1 MAEHLPGKLSPHSR
15 RKSPLSSSSQPYNPP
30 NRYSSQAPR
39 DRFRDRSLPP
49 RRYPNYENDQS
60 DNEGPN
66 RQSNIQPS
74 KRMSLNQISP
84 SVRKSPTI
92 DHREQNVNIEKSKPL
107 KTTNQTVGP
116 IVKEDLRI
124 KQEENFKLLLEAI
137 TDISSLKVENKKAK
151 NIYEASREKY
161 ERTICHHSRFP
172 NLKTTLQNEL
182 DQAKHSVDKINDE
195 LASRDGIFRELAG
208 QSLSL
213 LLPAIQVS
221 KVEKSRDNKEKLIL
235 ERLEKVVKESEKH
248 CSELQ
253 EELYRFKEEQKRYQS
268 EKDRQIASQES
279 QLKEIKS
286 SESQKDNEI
295 LQLRS
300 QLRSL
305 NDEISSLKNK
315 SISSKTEIKEIKDIS
330 EGVQGESARLKAHLI
345 ELEGTTQEKLKHLEA
360 QISPVIS
367 LKSNLKNLRENGL
380 FNLKASTVDEISATL
395 KVAMG
400 RIDSLPSAASYF
412 SLNSRLEILEKEKV
426 SNLVLHIEDRLKALE
441 ATAVPNAEIQSNSQ
455 SSISKVEEKV
465 DALSKQVLACST
477 TSKTEEE
484 LASLRSVTGEI
495 QRSLNVVRINLAG
508 LHERTQSAIIQGFDD
523 ARVERIVE
531 AKSKKFMAE
540 AQKKITEVSQMLAA
554 TNHSVENVISRID
567 NISTGHLAQAIL
579 NQLSETYPHIQ
590 NVEQLYTAQGECLR
604 ELQAKVE
611 YLSKPKSDFLTANS
625 SLELTQTQQTVSSS
639 NNGRNLSNEVD
650 KLSEDIFKAN
660 QNIKKL
666 INATEE
672 DRKTVVDVFSSKL
685 GSLVT
690 TEDLNA
696 HKVEID
702 KHIKSL
708 MEKSIEEF
716 SKKSGLLQFDKTS
729 KLSDLEAL
737 IKTKSDIEATISLAE
752 KNSFSIFTIEKRLD
766 TLKDELIT
774 RLASEIQAQKSEF
787 EDLTTAQVDRSLAL
801 KHSDLVKEVANCV
814 ELKLSVDG
822 NGTPTAGTKTAPN
835 PSSSNT
841 VTTPRA
847 PQAAMSN
854 RSSLRSKRKL
864 NEIKAE
870 NFSHTNNF
878 RSSGRFAANKKGRY
892 NSNETNDVS

>member
-1 MAEHLPGKLSPHSR
+1 MAEHLPGKLSPQSR
-15 RKSPLSSSSQPYNPP
+15 RKSPLNSISQPYNPH

-60 DNEGPN
+60 DNDGPN

-74 KRMSLNQISP
+74 KRISLTQITP
-84 SVRKSPTI
+84 STGKSPTI
-92 DHREQNVNIEKSKPL
+92 DHREQNVTIEKLISHKA
-107 KTTNQTVGP
+107 TNQTVGP
-116 IVKEDLRI
+116 ISKEDLRI

-182 DQAKHSVDKINDE
+182 DQAKHSVEKINEE

-221 KVEKSRDNKEKLIL
+221 KVEKSCDNKEKLML

-248 CSELQ
+248 CTELQ
-253 EELYRFKEEQKRYQS
+253 EELNQ
-268 EKDRQIASQES
+268 
-279 QLKEIKS
+279 
-286 SESQKDNEI
+286 SQKDNEI
-295 LQLRS
+295 TQLRS
-300 QLRSL
+300 QLRTL

-315 SISSKTEIKEIKDIS
+315 NISSKTDIKEVKEIFES
-330 EGVQGESARLKAHLI
+330 VQGESTHLKAHLT
-345 ELEGTTQEKLKHLEA
+345 EFEGTTQEKLKHLEA
-360 QISPVIS
+360 QIGPVTS
-367 LKSNLKNLRENGL
+367 LKSNLKSLRENGL
-380 FNLKASTVDEISATL
+380 FNLKASTIDDISATL

-426 SNLVLHIEDRLKALE
+426 SNLVIDIESRLKVLE
-441 ATAVPNAEIQSNSQ
+441 TAPVPNVEIPSNSH
-455 SSISKVEEKV
+455 SLISAVEEKV
-465 DALSKQVLACST
+465 DALAKQVLACST
-477 TSKTEEE
+477 TTKTEEE
-484 LASLRSVTGEI
+484 LTSLRSVTGEM

-540 AQKKITEVSQMLAA
+540 AQKKITDVSQMLAA

-611 YLSKPKSDFLTANS
+611 YLSKPKSDFLSVNS
-625 SLELTQTQQTVSSS
+625 SLELTQTQPTASSS

-666 INATEE
+666 IIATEE
-672 DRKTVVDVFSSKL
+672 DRKSVMDMFASKL
-685 GSLVT
+685 GCLVT

-696 HKVEID
+696 HKGEID
-702 KHIKSL
+702 KHINSLIEKSL
-708 MEKSIEEF
+708 EEF
-716 SKKSGLLQFDKTS
+716 SKTSGLSQFDKAS
-729 KLSDLEAL
+729 KLSDLETL
-737 IKTKSDIEATISLAE
+737 IKSKSDIDATISLAE
-752 KNSFSIFTIEKRLD
+752 KNSFSIFTIEERLG

-774 RLASEIQAQKSEF
+774 RVTSEIQAQKSEL

-801 KHSDLVKEVANCV
+801 KHPDLVKEVTKCV
-814 ELKLSVDG
+814 ESKLSVDAIE
-822 NGTPTAGTKTAPN
+822 TPIADTKTTPN
-835 PSSSNT
+835 QSSSNT
-841 VTTPRA
+841 TTTPRA
-847 PQAAMSN
+847 PQAVMSN
-854 RSSLRSKRKL
+854 RSSQRRAVVGIQPTK
-864 NEIKAE
+864 KAAIIRMKQ
-870 NFSHTNNF
+870 TTPLKP
-878 RSSGRFAANKKGRY
+878 SSRINGLFY
-892 NSNETNDVS
+892 